1 MKMKRLFVLFCFLF
15 LLITLYAGKPVRKD
29 KILYSCSYMRM
40 DDFTEKE
47 FWLTKCCP
55 RVSGEIVKSTESAA
69 MLAYVY
75 AQNLFGE
82 DIAKL
87 EQPYH
92 VSLVNDSIWCVSG
105 SSKKI
110 SKKRWKGNFVMAIDK
125 KSGSLLAYMHEK

>member
-1 MKMKRLFVLFCFLF
+1 
-15 LLITLYAGKPVRKD
+15 
-29 KILYSCSYMRM
+29 
-40 DDFTEKE
+40 
-47 FWLTKCCP
+47 
-55 RVSGEIVKSTESAA
+55 